1 LYQIVDDLPRWVV
14 VCRNPYERRN
24 EGFLAMAIEVAYM
37 VSAAHAAV
45 KAQVARINAL
55 NVYPVPDGDTGTNM
69 LLTLQAALDET
80 SGKSYDSPEEA
91 SRACARAALMGARG
105 NSGVIL
111 SQMIRGACE
120 VLADRGSLDAEAFA
134 AGLDGARERAY
145 SSVREPVEGTM
156 LTVIEDAARAARE
169 AVDAGDA
176 DLPSVVGAARQA
188 AHESVRRTPELLA
201 VLREAGVVDAG
212 GLGVAVVL
220 DGLFACVS
228 GQEIEVPEEGEDDK
242 PDLEALHAQEEAWGY
257 CTEFLV
263 DGFDGDVDEF
273 TEHIYASGRSVFVV
287 VDDDVVKIHVHT
299 QDPGEALSYAGGFG
313 RLAGVKVDDME
324 AQVRSRESEERLVA
338 RVGCVVASRGEG
350 NRALFEQM
358 GAVVIE
364 GGQGENPGVA
374 DLARAV
380 EKTGSSDVVLL
391 PNNKNIVPTAEQ
403 VSELVEA
410 STHVVPTTN
419 IAAGLAVMVAYDAE
433 GEPDEV
439 VEEMRE
445 ISESMR
451 VAEVTRS
458 VRDARVGDREVPEGA
473 FIGFLGGELVAV
485 EDGAGEAALVLARK
499 ILGDGADFLTLLK
512 GEGLAETDLD
522 AIVDGI
528 RDLGDEVEIEVRD
541 GGQPLYPLQL
551 VAE

>member
-1 LYQIVDDLPRWVV
+1 MYQIVDDLLGWAV
-14 VCRNPYERRN
+14 VCRNPYERSN
-24 EGFLAMAIEVAYM
+24 EGSLAMAIKVAYM

-69 LLTLQAALDET
+69 LLTLQAALEET
-80 SGKSYDSPEEA
+80 SDKSYVSPEEA

-228 GQEIEVPEEGEDDK
+228 GQEIKVPEEGEDDK

-287 VDDDVVKIHVHT
+287 ADDDVVKIHVHT